1 MKKTALIA
9 ALMFGAPTL
18 AFAQDIEFGYFYSLL
33 GNIRNLVD
41 NVIPILIG
49 VALIIFF
56 WGLVK
61 YVKEPESGEGRK
73 VMIAG
78 LVALF
83 IMVSV
88 WGIIRLAQNILNV
101 DNDDSDIRAPNVPK

>member
-1 MKKTALIA
+1 MNKIALIA
-9 ALMFGAPTL
+9 ALMFGVPAL

-33 GNIRNLVD
+33 ANVTTLVEGT
-41 NVIPILIG
+41 IPLLIG
-49 VALIIFF
+49 VALVIFF
-56 WGLVK
+56 YGLVK
-61 YVKEPESGEGRK
+61 YVKNPETSEGRK

-88 WGIIRLAQNILNV
+88 WGIIRLGQNILNV
-101 DNDDSDIRAPNVPK
+101 DNSDAGINAPSVPR